1 MISTPME
8 LIKLCPNPR
17 QQLENRMSGLINE
30 LTERV
35 LHEWRELFEYI
46 SLALVD
52 GTCSALSA

>member
-8 LIKLCPNPR
+8 LIKLWPNPR

-30 LTERV
+30 LTESV

-46 SLALVD
+46 
-52 GTCSALSA
+52 